1 VKPQTVAIINQLER
15 GGTFKAGRQAKRIT
29 SVSERRF

>member
-1 VKPQTVAIINQLER
+1 VKPQTVAIINQLQR
-15 GGTFKAGRQAKRIT
+15 GDTFKAGRPAKRIS